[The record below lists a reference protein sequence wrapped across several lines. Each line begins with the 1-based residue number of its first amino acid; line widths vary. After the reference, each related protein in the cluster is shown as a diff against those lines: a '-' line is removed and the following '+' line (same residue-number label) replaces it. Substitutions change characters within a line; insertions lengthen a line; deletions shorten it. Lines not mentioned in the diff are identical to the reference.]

1 MQTFKSVEGGPSEYT
16 MYGQEIGNTSLLH
29 GMIALTIFA
38 KTKDVES
45 GAFNLV
51 DAQVGKLSNGVN
63 LVVTKVP
70 NKVMAAAI
78 VVLRL

>member
-1 MQTFKSVEGGPSEYT
+1 

-29 GMIALTIFA
+29 GMIALTIYA

-45 GAFNLV
+45 GAFNVV

-70 NKVMAAAI
+70 NKVIVAAI
-78 VVLRL
+78 AIMPVIVTFNMRS